1 MLKIIVSGKCI
12 IAGEHAVLR
21 GVPAFAV
28 PVTSKTLEL
37 VYLPHAKGSSE
48 GITTEFGG
56 THGADLRMLFSG
68 VMDRALTMTHH
79 THADAAGHFQISS
92 EVPVGAGLGASAT
105 LCVAVGRFC
114 AYKGWVKDADLQ
126 EFCRSLED
134 LFHGESSGL
143 DIAVA
148 LSQKGL
154 HFIRG
159 GARREVNFAWA
170 PNWCIS
176 YSGKRGITAEC
187 IAKVKALLVSN
198 PTFAQQIDERMRLAV
213 ERSEKALQATSEGQL
228 AELADALNEACSCFV
243 DWGLA
248 GGDMGRHLEML
259 RSQGAIA
266 VKPTGSGNGG
276 FALSLWRSR
285 PPEGLGLISI

>member
-1 MLKIIVSGKCI
+1 MLKTVVSGKCI

-28 PVTSKTLEL
+28 PVTTKTLSL
-37 VYLPHAKGSSE
+37 IFTPHAAGTGAE
-48 GITTEFGG
+48 ITTEFGG
-56 THGADLRMLFSG
+56 THGPDLRMLFSG
-68 VMDRALTMTHH
+68 VMDRALTMTQH
-79 THADAAGHFQISS
+79 THVDAAGHFQISS

-114 AYKGWVKDADLQ
+114 AYKGWIPEADLH

-159 GARREVNFAWA
+159 GARREINFAWA
-170 PNWCIS
+170 PHWCIS

-187 IAKVKALLVSN
+187 IAKVKALLVSD
-198 PTFAQQIDERMRLAV
+198 PEFARKIDERMRSAV
-213 ERSEKALQATSEGQL
+213 ERSERALQTAGAGQL
-228 AELADALNEACSCFV
+228 AELADALNEACTCFQ

-248 GGDMGRHLEML
+248 GGDMGRHLGML

-276 FALSLWRSR
+276 FALSLWRNT
-285 PPEGLGLISI
+285 PPVGLDLIPI